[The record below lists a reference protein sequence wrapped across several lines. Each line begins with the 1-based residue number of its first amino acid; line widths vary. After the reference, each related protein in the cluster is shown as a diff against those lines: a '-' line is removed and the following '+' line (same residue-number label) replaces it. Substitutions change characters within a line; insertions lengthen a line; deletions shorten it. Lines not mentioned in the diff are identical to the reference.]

1 MILHTNFLFKKLS
14 FMVAKDEQN
23 LEMKDVNY
31 SEIIR
36 VRLSEGN
43 LVGIV
48 RSHGWSQLAPYLW
61 DEKSRILKRNER
73 FGQQVVDINI
83 EQGEQKELV
92 CRVYSNKHFPSNLLS
107 ELYLRLE
114 YMFNSN
120 VDYSRFLKKARSLQ
134 P

>member
-23 LEMKDVNY
+23 LEMKDFNY
-31 SEIIR
+31 SEIIK

-61 DEKSRILKRNER
+61 DEKSRILKRN
-73 FGQQVVDINI
+73 VMNVLDN
-83 EQGEQKELV
+83 
-92 CRVYSNKHFPSNLLS
+92 
-107 ELYLRLE
+107 RLWT
-114 YMFNSN
+114 
-120 VDYSRFLKKARSLQ
+120 
-134 P
+134 

>member
-1 MILHTNFLFKKLS
+1 M
-14 FMVAKDEQN
+14 
-23 LEMKDVNY
+23 
-31 SEIIR
+31 
-36 VRLSEGN
+36 
-43 LVGIV
+43 
-48 RSHGWSQLAPYLW
+48 